1 MLGWEWV
8 GWLKFGWELSWVS
21 GWELSWVGG
30 RIGGKVEIVL
40 LVAAI
45 ERCLDR
51 ELVSDRMGC

>member
-30 RIGGKVEIVL
+30 RSGGKVEM